1 MTCSSI
7 SKNVPR
13 RDWPLAHILGVKF
26 AHTQTHHTH
35 MHVHVCNHISNW
47 SITQIKGVK
56 AQQKNEH
63 SRCHHPSQE
72 IECYKYPRSPQ
83 PVLLFLSLFLLLFRF
98 TALIFNTRLV
108 LVFWILYK
116 WNCTSMYYFVWL
128 LLFNICLWASSML
141 HVAMV
146 CLFLF
151 HFYSS
156 MSVYCNL

>member
-1 MTCSSI
+1 
-7 SKNVPR
+7 
-13 RDWPLAHILGVKF
+13 
-26 AHTQTHHTH
+26 
-35 MHVHVCNHISNW
+35 MHVHVCIHISNW

-63 SRCHHPSQE
+63 SRYHHPSQE

-128 LLFNICLWASSML
+128 LLFNIMFMSFI
-141 HVAMV
+141 HVA
-146 CLFLF
+146 CSNGLFIFISFLFLCECLLQF
-151 HFYSS
+151 IIYFTDDGHLEFSNLGLLQIILPS
-156 MSVYCNL
+156 M